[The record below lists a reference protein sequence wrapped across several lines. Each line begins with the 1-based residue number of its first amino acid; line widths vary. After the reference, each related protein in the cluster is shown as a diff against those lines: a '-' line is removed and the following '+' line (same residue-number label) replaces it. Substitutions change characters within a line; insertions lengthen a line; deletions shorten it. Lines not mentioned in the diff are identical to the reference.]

1 VNRASGAVHAH
12 ARIPRQP
19 PPNHT
24 HRRMRRAKVSANA
37 ERALHI
43 SGSQPSA
50 SERGSCHSLHLLRN
64 TIHAAAAAPAKR
76 RPRGMGACSSTQR
89 VSVDWEGA
97 SLGSHATGNRAA
109 STRGQRCA
117 NNAEPT
123 HVWHQG
129 RGCGARQH
137 PGATG
142 ERRTIAHLAGSA
154 SAWTLVVLPTPARP
168 APSTEFRHSE
178 KDGEITVWRLRAAA
192 GRGSRHQM
200 SAAGP
205 ACGTPPSLSPRTP
218 VPPLLGAF
226 SAILQR

>member
-168 APSTEFRHSE
+168 APSTEFRHSARTG
-178 KDGEITVWRLRAAA
+178 KSPCGGYARRRGAVHDTRCPWRDLCAALHPA
-192 GRGSRHQM
+192 TAPEHQ
-200 SAAGP
+200 P
-205 ACGTPPSLSPRTP
+205 
-218 VPPLLGAF
+218 PPLLGAI
-226 SAILQR
+226 SAILH